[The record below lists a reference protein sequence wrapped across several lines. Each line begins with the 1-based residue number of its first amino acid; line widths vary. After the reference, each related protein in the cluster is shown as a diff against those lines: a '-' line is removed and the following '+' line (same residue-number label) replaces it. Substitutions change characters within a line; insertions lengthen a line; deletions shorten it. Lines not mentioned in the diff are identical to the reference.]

1 MEYEMQPSPQTY
13 ILDSNSKTPLYCKE
27 EAPWHSI
34 SLPFT
39 VPSDLGGPV
48 TT

>member
-27 EAPWHSI
+27 EALALNLPALHC
-34 SLPFT
+34 SLRP
-39 VPSDLGGPV
+39 GGGAV